1 MGSGAILDLEGLQ
14 ALIDA
19 LHDLGY
25 RVMGPTP
32 RDGALVLA
40 DISTLDDLP
49 RGIGDEQEAGRY
61 RTHARDDAALFG
73 FAATAQSAKPV
84 LFPADERLWR
94 GVRTGAGV
102 EASPADRDAAPVALL
117 GIRGCDLAAIGIHDA
132 VLLGRRRP
140 TRTTRPG
147 GTAASSSP

>member
-1 MGSGAILDLEGLQ
+1 MENGAILDLEGLQ

-25 RVMGPTP
+25 RVMGPML

-40 DISTLDDLP
+40 EISTLDGLP
-49 RGIGDEQEAGRY
+49 QGIGDEQGAGRY
-61 RTHARDDAALFG
+61 RTRPRGDAALFG

-94 GVRTGAGV
+94 GVRSPTGV
-102 EASPADRDAAPVALL
+102 EVSPTDPEPAPVALL
-117 GIRGCDLAAIGIHDA
+117 GIRGCDLAAINIHVVWTPMRDPSMMSQEA
-132 VLLGRRRP
+132 KDQLGFF
-140 TRTTRPG
+140 
-147 GTAASSSP
+147 